1 MRPLLLT
8 LLALAA
14 CKSPVPTPSDVDS
27 SAWIAPRVDAAPV
40 DARLALLE
48 AWNAALVAHDTGTLG
63 RLYAERVAFYGVTLP
78 GAGCVDRVSH
88 LFATNPDFTQSVIV
102 ASPAEAIEVSD
113 ASADA
118 RITFTKRVTTHGKTT
133 DYPAYLV
140 VRAIAGAF
148 RIVEESDAVTDA
160 NLAARAPSY
169 GDDCHTAIG
178 AALDEIWAA
187 RVGGFG
193 LQSDGWT
200 ECGGRQCVTRYA
212 MPAVPGG
219 FAHRLVSFSVD
230 FETGALT
237 STGGWLVEPEG
248 ERIPVAPEV
257 EERIR
262 KACRGG
268 RIRVDKN

>member
-1 MRPLLLT
+1 M
-8 LLALAA
+8 
-14 CKSPVPTPSDVDS
+14 
-27 SAWIAPRVDAAPV
+27 
-40 DARLALLE
+40 
-48 AWNAALVAHDTGTLG
+48 AHDTGTLG

-78 GAGCVDRVSH
+78 GAGCVDRVSY

-148 RIVEESDAVTDA
+148 RIVEESAAVTDA

-257 EERIR
+257 EARIR